1 MTVTRKRSQ
10 IGKAQRLRSH
20 GAFPLLWTALRMG
33 KLPKRNRRAS
43 EAESGKPLTCISRW
57 IRG

>member
-10 IGKAQRLRSH
+10 IGKAQRSKPW
-20 GAFPLLWTALRMG
+20 GVPMLWTALRMG

-43 EAESGKPLTCISRW
+43 RVHRLKGED
-57 IRG
+57 